1 MNKDVTFKLCGN
13 CGDKVFFFKLGSCY
27 TPRGGKHNQEDLK
40 ASPGFES
47 KRIAQQFQVY
57 QLYFWINHLIY
68 ILISVADC
76 NDSSSKKSETR
87 PTPPTHLHTNTNTCA
102 QLDCLCSSV
111 VCVYARV
118 PMYLYLSMHIVYA
131 CYLY

>member
-57 QLYFWINHLIY
+57 QLYFWINHLILKEVFFFLSY
-68 ILISVADC
+68 MNV
-76 NDSSSKKSETR
+76 
-87 PTPPTHLHTNTNTCA
+87 CA
-102 QLDCLCSSV
+102 CMLVQV
-111 VCVYARV
+111 K
-118 PMYLYLSMHIVYA
+118 M
-131 CYLY
+131 